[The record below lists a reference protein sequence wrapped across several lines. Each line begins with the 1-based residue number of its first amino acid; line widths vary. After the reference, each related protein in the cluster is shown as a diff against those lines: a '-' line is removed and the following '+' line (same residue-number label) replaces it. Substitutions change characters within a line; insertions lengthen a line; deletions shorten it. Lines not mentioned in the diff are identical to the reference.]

1 MTEYIGKRAPEQSED
16 ASMLHELM
24 LKMIE
29 FDAGDPRR
37 IQHFVKVAS
46 FARTIGLGEGL
57 DAETQLT
64 LEAAAI
70 VHDIGIRPSEEKYGD
85 SSGKHQEELGP
96 EPARRMLAEV
106 GFGAERC
113 ERVAYLVG
121 HHHTYTDIDGI
132 DYQVLVEADFLV
144 NLFENGSSVEA
155 VRSAGEKIFRTATG
169 KRILETMFFGGSR
182 E

>member
-1 MTEYIGKRAPEQSED
+1 MTETNTEQ
-16 ASMLHELM
+16 MLHELM

-29 FDAGDPRR
+29 FDAGDAER

-57 DAETQLT
+57 DADTLIT

-70 VHDIGIRPSEEKYGD
+70 VHDIGIHPSEEKYGD
-85 SSGKHQEELGP
+85 ANGKHQEELGP
-96 EPARRMLAEV
+96 EPARTMLAEV
-106 GFGAERC
+106 GFNAARC

-121 HHHTYTDIDGI
+121 HHHTYTDIDGR
-132 DYQVLVEADFLV
+132 DYQALVEADFLV
-144 NLFENGSSVEA
+144 NLFEDGSSEDA
-155 VRSAGEKIFRTATG
+155 IRSVGEKIFRTATG
-169 KRILETMFFGGSR
+169 KQLLQTMFFG

>member
-24 LKMIE
+24 LKMIK

-113 ERVAYLVG
+113 ERVSYLVG

-169 KRILETMFFGGSR
+169 KQIFETMFFGGSR

>member
-1 MTEYIGKRAPEQSED
+1 MPEPQSNQNKTSEQ
-16 ASMLHELM
+16 MLHELM

-29 FDAGDPRR
+29 FDAGDTAR

-46 FARTIGLGEGL
+46 FARTIALGEGM
-57 DAETQLT
+57 DAQTLLT

-85 SSGKHQEELGP
+85 PSGKHQEELGP

-106 GFGAERC
+106 GFDPARC

-121 HHHTYTDIDGI
+121 HHHTYTNIDGA

-144 NLFENGSSVEA
+144 NLFENGSGLDA
-155 VRSAGEKIFRTATG
+155 VRSAGQKIFRTATG
-169 KRILETMFFGGSR
+169 KWLLETMFDVRIDG
-182 E
+182 

>member
-1 MTEYIGKRAPEQSED
+1 MTETAADQL
-16 ASMLHELM
+16 LHALM
-24 LKMIE
+24 MKMIE
-29 FDAGDPRR
+29 FDAGDAKR

-57 DAETQLT
+57 DADTLLT

-85 SSGKHQEELGP
+85 ASGKHQEELGP
-96 EPARRMLAEV
+96 KPARRMLAEV
-106 GFGAERC
+106 GFDAARC

-121 HHHTYTDIDGI
+121 HHHTYTDIDGA
-132 DYQVLVEADFLV
+132 DYQALVEADFLV
-144 NLFENGSSVEA
+144 NLFEDGSS
-155 VRSAGEKIFRTATG
+155 EKNIRTACEKVFRTATG
-169 KRILETMFFGGSR
+169 KRLLETMFFG

>member
-1 MTEYIGKRAPEQSED
+1 MTETAADQ
-16 ASMLHELM
+16 MLHALM

-29 FDAGDPRR
+29 FDAGDAKR

-46 FARTIGLGEGL
+46 FARAIGMGEGF
-57 DAETQLT
+57 DADTLLT

-85 SSGKHQEELGP
+85 ASGKHQEEMGP
-96 EPARRMLAEV
+96 NPARQMLAEV
-106 GFGAERC
+106 GFDAERC

-121 HHHTYTDIDGI
+121 HHHTYTDIDGA
-132 DYQVLVEADFLV
+132 DYQALVEADFLV
-144 NLFENGSSVEA
+144 NLFEDNSS
-155 VRSAGEKIFRTATG
+155 EKSIRTACEKVFRTATG
-169 KRILETMFFGGSR
+169 KRLLATMFFG